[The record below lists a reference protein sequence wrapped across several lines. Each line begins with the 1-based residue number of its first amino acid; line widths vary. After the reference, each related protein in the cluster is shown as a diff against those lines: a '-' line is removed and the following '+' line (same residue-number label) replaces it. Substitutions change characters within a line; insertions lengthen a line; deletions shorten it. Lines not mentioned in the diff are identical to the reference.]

1 MHNSYSI
8 IAGPEPAEPSPDLT
22 SVVQVVPIFERTGI
36 MNGSSSKIPVRF
48 EGENAHRRAFLRAAA
63 VATGG
68 ALIVGRG
75 AAADDPPKEP
85 GHSAS
90 AKSHGKEQAPP
101 KEAFEGLLVTPSE
114 SATSLERK
122 NIAYL
127 PDAERES
134 LREAFRA
141 LGSGVSPGSIY
152 SSWINL
158 HAGNCQHNN
167 SLIWPW
173 HRAYLYYFE
182 LRLQRALPSASPPVT
197 IPYWAYDTFGTEQS
211 TREFRKLPEPYRARN
226 VGGRP
231 NPLFVERPAGQN
243 AGNYILAFSGTR
255 TSGIIN
261 NSSDYF
267 QFGTNL
273 ENQPHNFVHN
283 NPSGAIM
290 NDRLY
295 SPTDPVFWL
304 HHSNLDRAWL
314 RWTQVPGHQNPQEN
328 QSPAIDRWLN
338 TTLPGFEQF
347 PKRLVREFLEL
358 GPLGYT
364 YVMQTMEFSTA
375 ASKATKTTSS
385 DLDFSAAVLP
395 ERERLA
401 AQAPAIRPV
410 LIRFRDVSLPRSTV
424 LEVRVFLNRPDANA
438 ETSLDDPSC
447 VGVFTLYPP
456 HAEHGSA
463 DERLTIDLDAT
474 DTVRR
479 LIAGEK
485 GRTKFPLTTVVVP
498 SRQAA
503 AEAAAEPLRFK
514 SAGVIVLDVD
524 RP

>member
-1 MHNSYSI
+1 
-8 IAGPEPAEPSPDLT
+8 
-22 SVVQVVPIFERTGI
+22 
-36 MNGSSSKIPVRF
+36 MNRASSKIPIRF

-75 AAADDPPKEP
+75 AAADDLPKEQDHP
-85 GHSAS
+85 AGT
-90 AKSHGKEQAPP
+90 KSHGEKQAPP
-101 KEAFEGLLVTPSE
+101 KEAFEGLLVTPAE
-114 SATSLERK
+114 TVATLERK
-122 NIAYL
+122 NIASL
-127 PDAERES
+127 PDAEREN
-134 LREAFRA
+134 LRAAFRA
-141 LGSGVSPGSIY
+141 LGSGVSLGPIY

-158 HAGNCQHNN
+158 HAVNCQHNN
-167 SLIWPW
+167 NLIWPW

-182 LRLQRALPSASPPVT
+182 LRLQRALPAADPPVT
-197 IPYWAYDTFGTEQS
+197 IPYWPYDTFGTEPS

-243 AGNYILAFSGTR
+243 AGTYILAFNGTR

-290 NDRLY
+290 NDRRF
-295 SPTDPVFWL
+295 SPTDPIFWL
-304 HHSNLDRAWL
+304 HHSTLDRAWL
-314 RWTQVPGHQNPQEN
+314 RWTQVPGHRNPQEH
-328 QSPAIDRWLN
+328 QSPGIDRWLN

-358 GPLGYT
+358 GPLGYI
-364 YVMQTMEFSTA
+364 YVMQAMEFPIATNKA
-375 ASKATKTTSS
+375 MKATSS
-385 DLDFSAAVLP
+385 ELDFSAAVLP
-395 ERERLA
+395 EREKLA

-424 LEVRVFLNRPDANA
+424 LEVRIFLNRPDANA

-456 HAEHGSA
+456 HAEHGPV

-479 LIAGEK
+479 LIAGER
-485 GRTKFPLTTVVVP
+485 GRTKFPLTRVVVP

-514 SAGVIVLDVD
+514 SARVVVLDVNQ
-524 RP
+524 P